1 MPFNLLTNLRC
12 FFHYDKLLSPYV
24 DNELD
29 ATRRAQ
35 VEHHLTHCKRCPAVL
50 EDIRF
55 ASLMASQISL
65 SDEAINIVPLRVRFP
80 AQQGTTRT
88 AGKRRRKL
96 IFAPIAALLLAGVA
110 SASLWLY
117 IQTRNSTWQVI
128 RLDGTPKIN
137 ATLLSDTGSFA
148 EGEWLETDSASRA
161 RVQISTIGHVDVEPN
176 TRLRLVSTKMT
187 EQRIALERGKLE
199 ATISAPP
206 RIFFVDT
213 PSAQAVDLGCAYTLE
228 VDEQGQGILQVTA
241 GWVAFVLNG
250 YEAKVPAGAACLTR
264 QGDGPGTPYFVDA
277 SPEFQND
284 LKKFDFENGGKQILE
299 SLLDAAR
306 ARDTLT
312 LFHLLTRVDE
322 EERSEVYDKLASY
335 TPPPDG
341 VTREGM
347 LQLDKQMIQGYREKL
362 ESTWL
367 QETAPA
373 FRKVWRWL
381 WN

>member
-1 MPFNLLTNLRC
+1 MPFNPITNLRC

-24 DNELD
+24 DGELD
-29 ATRRAQ
+29 AARRTRIENHLAQ
-35 VEHHLTHCKRCPAVL
+35 CQRCRVTL

-65 SDEAINIVPLRVRFP
+65 SEEAIHIIPFRP
-80 AQQGTTRT
+80 SQGGTQT
-88 AGKRRRKL
+88 AGHRKL
-96 IFAPIAALLLAGVA
+96 ILIPVAGLLIISIAIA
-110 SASLWLY
+110 SFWVY
-117 IQTRNSTWQVI
+117 TQTRSTSWQVVRI
-128 RLDGTPKIN
+128 DGTPKIN
-137 ATLLSDTGSFA
+137 AVLLTDTGNFA
-148 EGEWLETDSASRA
+148 EGELLETDNASRA
-161 RVQISTIGHVDVEPN
+161 RVQIGKIGHVNVEPN

-228 VDEQGQGILQVTA
+228 VDEQGQGVLSVTA

-264 QGDGPGTPYFVDA
+264 PESGPGTPYFVDA
-277 SPEFQND
+277 SPQFQSD

-299 SLLDAAR
+299 SILDAAR
-306 ARDTLT
+306 MRDTLT
-312 LFHLLTRVDE
+312 LFHLLSRVDE
-322 EERSEVYDKLASY
+322 NERSEVYDKLAAY

-347 LQLDKQMIQGYREKL
+347 LQLDEEMMHGYQEKL

>member
-1 MPFNLLTNLRC
+1 MPFNPITNLRC

-24 DNELD
+24 DGELD
-29 ATRRAQ
+29 TTEQTRI
-35 VEHHLTHCKRCPAVL
+35 ENHLTQCQRCRATL

-65 SDEAINIVPLRVRFP
+65 SEEAINIIPFRP
-80 AQQGTTRT
+80 SQGVTQA
-88 AGKRRRKL
+88 AGRRKL
-96 IFAPIAALLLAGVA
+96 ILIPVAALLIISIAIA
-110 SASLWLY
+110 SFWVY
-117 IQTRNSTWQVI
+117 TQTRSTSWQVVRI
-128 RLDGTPKIN
+128 DGTPKIN
-137 ATLLSDTGSFA
+137 AVLLNDTGNFT
-148 EGEWLETDSASRA
+148 EGQLLETDNASRA
-161 RVQISTIGHVDVEPN
+161 RVQIGKIGHVNVEPN

-228 VDEQGQGILQVTA
+228 VDEQGQGVLSVTA

-250 YEAKVPAGAACLTR
+250 YEAKVPAGAACLT
-264 QGDGPGTPYFVDA
+264 QPGSGPGTPYFVDA
-277 SPEFQND
+277 SPQFQNN

-306 ARDTLT
+306 MRDTLT
-312 LFHLLTRVDE
+312 LFHLLSRVDE
-322 EERSEVYDKLASY
+322 KERSEVYDKLAAY

-347 LQLDKQMIQGYREKL
+347 LQLDEEMMHGYREKL

>member
-1 MPFNLLTNLRC
+1 MPFNPITNFRC
-12 FFHYDKLLSPYV
+12 LFQYDNLLSPYV

-29 ATRRAQ
+29 ARLRTQ
-35 VEHHLTHCKRCPAVL
+35 LEHHLAQCRRCSAAL
-50 EDIRF
+50 EDIKF
-55 ASLMASQISL
+55 ASLMASQISF
-65 SDEAINIVPLRVRFP
+65 SEEAVRSKPFQAP
-80 AQQGTTRT
+80 QAV
-88 AGKRRRKL
+88 ADHPGKPRRRL
-96 IFAPIAALLLAGVA
+96 IFAPVAALLLATA
-110 SASLWLY
+110 ALASLWIY
-117 IQTRNSTWQVI
+117 TQTRSTTWQVV
-128 RLDGTPKIN
+128 RVAGAPKIN
-137 ATLLSDTGSFA
+137 ASMFSDTGSFA
-148 EGEWLETDSASRA
+148 EGQLLETDNASRA
-161 RVQISTIGHVDVEPN
+161 RVQIGKIGHVDVEPN

-228 VDEQGQGILQVTA
+228 VDEQGQGFLQVTA
-241 GWVAFVLNG
+241 GWVAFALNG

-264 QGDGPGTPYFVDA
+264 PEKGPGTPYFVDA

-299 SLLDAAR
+299 SLLEAAR

-322 EERSEVYDKLASY
+322 KERSEVYDKLASY

-347 LQLDKQMIQGYREKL
+347 LQLDQQMLLGYREKL
-362 ESTWL
+362 EDTWL
-367 QETAPA
+367 QESAPA